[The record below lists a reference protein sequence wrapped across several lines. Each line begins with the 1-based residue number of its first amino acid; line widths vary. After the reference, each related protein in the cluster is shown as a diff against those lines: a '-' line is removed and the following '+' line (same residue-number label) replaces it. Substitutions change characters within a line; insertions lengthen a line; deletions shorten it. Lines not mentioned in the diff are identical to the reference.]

1 MSFHA
6 GETSVLTNPQ
16 YRSLAGGESRQDPPD
31 QENWDASKPKELDEK
46 KSNIV
51 YNIRDAEKK
60 SSLKEARMDHS
71 IPKSHLG
78 MIIMLGSVW
87 GLSEAALGMGLR
99 SCAAHISGSLM
110 TGVALFFM
118 AAGWVVSRRISGV
131 FLMVVVAAFFKMF
144 DALLL
149 SLPIRHGAIGNPI
162 FAFFMEAAA
171 LIVLVAIIK
180 EKIIRKP
187 AGQAL
192 LGGLAASLAANLFP
206 LVKYATGIPA
216 CVVTGTG
223 YPLSL
228 YYIHFAVLAS
238 VVTVPLGF
246 LAGAKIESLESR
258 LVRAQTNKKLEYILS
273 PAAFIFCLAVVAL
286 LRLA

>member
-1 MSFHA
+1 
-6 GETSVLTNPQ
+6 
-16 YRSLAGGESRQDPPD
+16 
-31 QENWDASKPKELDEK
+31 
-46 KSNIV
+46 
-51 YNIRDAEKK
+51 
-60 SSLKEARMDHS
+60 MDLS
-71 IPKSHLG
+71 IPKSRLG
-78 MIIMLGSVW
+78 MIVILGSVW

-99 SCAAHISGSLM
+99 SCAAHVSGSLM

-131 FLMVVVAAFFKMF
+131 LLMALVASLFKMF

-171 LIVLVAIIK
+171 LIILVLIIK
-180 EKIIRKP
+180 ERMLRKP
-187 AGQAL
+187 FGQAL
-192 LGGLAASLAANLFP
+192 LGGLAAVMAANLFP

-216 CVVTGTG
+216 CVMPGTG

-228 YYIHFAVLAS
+228 YYVHFAVLAS
-238 VVTVPLGF
+238 FVTVPLGF
-246 LAGAKIESLESR
+246 LAGTKIESFEAR
-258 LVRAQTNKKLEYILS
+258 LANTRTQKKLEFILS
-273 PAAFIFCLAVVAL
+273 PAAFILCLAIVAL